1 MKYNPINSEKQSKQT
16 INIFIG
22 FDFMYQMSAIIF
34 SQAVTYVTTLLQ
46 FHQEIAQ

>member
-1 MKYNPINSEKQSKQT
+1 MRYSPINSENQSKQT

-34 SQAVTYVTTLLQ
+34 NQAVTFVTTLLQ
-46 FHQEIAQ
+46 FHQEIVQ

>member
-34 SQAVTYVTTLLQ
+34 NQAVTFVTTLLQ

>member
-1 MKYNPINSEKQSKQT
+1 MKYSPINSKKQSKQT

>member
-1 MKYNPINSEKQSKQT
+1 MKYNPINSEKQNKQT

-22 FDFMYQMSAIIF
+22 FDFMFQMSAIIF
-34 SQAVTYVTTLLQ
+34 NQAVTLVTTLLQ